1 MHKKMG
7 TRYVPDTQI
16 AALPHGTL
24 KYGDDLFL
32 TRKVLLYQIE
42 LQPGQVGEDYIRTL
56 HHKAAFIHDGFQH
69 ILDTSVEED
78 SVTIILQAKTGSLFS
93 NYVNR
98 KEMSFPTII
107 AMIADLGVSLLD
119 AMEERITGFT
129 VGAENL
135 WLDDHGKL
143 SVINYWDKGDPQA
156 QGAIGLCRLMIQL
169 FTGSETITG
178 AFEVMH
184 THLER
189 TPIPSAT
196 YEQKLALIKLIK
208 LVCQGHA
215 SLSSLIFGLR
225 SLPSSGL
232 KQDAGPIP
240 KQIHYQNPSKIQNH
254 VVDESEEEEDEDELN
269 EAAPAANKRSQ
280 SLSALSKAGIGAIAI
295 LVVVL
300 VTVWALWPS
309 SKVEPVV
316 VAPIPTATPLT
327 PTNSPVPST
336 TKPLGDSNK
345 QSQEVV
351 IPNLVGLSQADA
363 EAQALAA
370 GLHYNFLIEANDKP
384 KGTVIK
390 QDPTSGTKG
399 LQGDNV
405 TFWVSKGNQ

>member
-1 MHKKMG
+1 MHKKIG
-7 TRYVPDTQI
+7 TRYVPATQI
-16 AALPHGTL
+16 VALPHGTL
-24 KYGDDLFL
+24 HYGDDLFL

-42 LQPGQVGEDYIRTL
+42 LLPGQIGEDYIRTL

-78 SVTIILQAKTGSLFS
+78 SVTIILQAKPGSLFS
-93 NYVNR
+93 NHVNK
-98 KEMSFPTII
+98 KEMSFHTII

-135 WLDDHGKL
+135 WFDDHGKL

-169 FTGSETITG
+169 FTGAETITG
-178 AFEVMH
+178 TFEVMH

-189 TPIPSAT
+189 TSIPSAT

-225 SLPSSGL
+225 SLPSSGQ
-232 KQDAGPIP
+232 KQDVGPIH
-240 KQIHYQNPSKIQNH
+240 KQIQYQNPSKIQNR
-254 VVDESEEEEDEDELN
+254 VVDEDEIDEL
-269 EAAPAANKRSQ
+269 APAADKRSQ

-309 SKVEPVV
+309 SKSESVV
-316 VAPIPTATPLT
+316 VVPIPTATPLA
-327 PTNSPVPST
+327 PTNTPASST

-345 QSQEVV
+345 QAEEVA

-370 GLHYNFLIEANDKP
+370 GLHYNFLIEANDQP

-390 QDPTSGTKG
+390 QDPLSGTKG

-405 TFWVSKGNQ
+405 TFWVSKGSQ

>member
-7 TRYVPDTQI
+7 TRYMPDTQI
-16 AALPHGTL
+16 VALPHGTL
-24 KYGDDLFL
+24 RYGDDLFL

-42 LQPGQVGEDYIRTL
+42 LQPGQIGEDYIRTL

-78 SVTIILQAKTGSLFS
+78 SVTIILQAKPGSLFS
-93 NYVNR
+93 KHVNK
-98 KEMSFPTII
+98 KEMSFHTII

-156 QGAIGLCRLMIQL
+156 QGAVGLCRLMIQL
-169 FTGSETITG
+169 FTGAETISG

-225 SLPSSGL
+225 SLPSSGQ
-232 KQDAGPIP
+232 KQDVGPIHN
-240 KQIHYQNPSKIQNH
+240 HYQNPSKIQNH
-254 VVDESEEEEDEDELN
+254 GANEVDDADEADEVT
-269 EAAPAANKRSQ
+269 PAAEKQSK
-280 SLSALSKAGIGAIAI
+280 SLSALAKAGIGAIAI
-295 LVVVL
+295 MVVVL
-300 VTVWALWPS
+300 VAVWALWPS

-316 VAPIPTATPLT
+316 VVPLPTATPLV
-327 PTNSPVPST
+327 PTNTPAPST
-336 TKPLGDSNK
+336 TKPLGESNK
-345 QSQEVV
+345 QSEEVA

-370 GLHYNFLIEANDKP
+370 GLHYNYLIEANDKP

-390 QDPTSGTKG
+390 QDPKSGTKG

-405 TFWVSKGNQ
+405 TFWVSKGSQ

>member
-1 MHKKMG
+1 MHNKMG

-16 AALPHGTL
+16 VALPHGTL
-24 KYGDDLFL
+24 RYGDDLFL

-42 LQPGQVGEDYIRTL
+42 LQPGQIGEDCIRTL

-78 SVTIILQAKTGSLFS
+78 SVTIILQAKPGSLFS
-93 NYVNR
+93 NHVN
-98 KEMSFPTII
+98 KKNMSFYTIV

-119 AMEERITGFT
+119 AMEERITGFS

-143 SVINYWDKGDPQA
+143 SVINYWDKCDPQA

-169 FTGSETITG
+169 FTGAETITG

-225 SLPSSGL
+225 SLPSSGQ
-232 KQDAGPIP
+232 KQDAGPSH

-254 VVDESEEEEDEDELN
+254 AMDEVDDKDEVDEV
-269 EAAPAANKRSQ
+269 APAAEKRSQ

-309 SKVEPVV
+309 SKTKSVV
-316 VAPIPTATPLT
+316 VVPIPTATPVA
-327 PTNSPVPST
+327 PTNTPAPST
-336 TKPLGDSNK
+336 TKPLGDSNN
-345 QSQEVV
+345 QTEEVA

-390 QDPTSGTKG
+390 QDPKSGTKG

-405 TFWVSKGNQ
+405 TFWVSKGSP

>member
-1 MHKKMG
+1 MHKKIG
-7 TRYVPDTQI
+7 TRYVPDIQI
-16 AALPHGTL
+16 VALPHGTL
-24 KYGDDLFL
+24 YYGDDIFL

-42 LQPGQVGEDYIRTL
+42 LNPGQIGEDYIRTL

-78 SVTIILQAKTGSLFS
+78 SVTIILQAKPGSLFS
-93 NYVNR
+93 NHVNK
-98 KEMSFPTII
+98 KEMSFHTII

-169 FTGSETITG
+169 FTGAETITG

-189 TPIPSAT
+189 APIPSAT

-208 LVCQGHA
+208 LVCQGQA

-225 SLPSSGL
+225 SLPSSGQ
-232 KQDAGPIP
+232 KQDVGPIH
-240 KQIHYQNPSKIQNH
+240 KQIHYQNPSKTQNH
-254 VVDESEEEEDEDELN
+254 VVDVNENEDEVN
-269 EAAPAANKRSQ
+269 EVAPAAEKRSQ

-309 SKVEPVV
+309 PKVEPVV
-316 VAPIPTATPLT
+316 VVPIPTATPLA
-327 PTNSPVPST
+327 PTNTPVPST

-345 QSQEVV
+345 KAEEVA

-370 GLHYNFLIEANDKP
+370 GLHYNFFIEANNQP
-384 KGTVIK
+384 KGIVIK
-390 QDPTSGTKG
+390 QDPKSGTKG

-405 TFWVSKGNQ
+405 TFWVSKGSQ

>member
-7 TRYVPDTQI
+7 TRYVPDSQI
-16 AALPHGTL
+16 VALPHGTL
-24 KYGDDLFL
+24 HYGDDLFL

-69 ILDTSVEED
+69 ILDTAVEED
-78 SVTIILQAKTGSLFS
+78 SVTIILQAKPGSLFS
-93 NYVNR
+93 NHVNK
-98 KEMSFPTII
+98 KEMSFHTII

-169 FTGSETITG
+169 FTGAETISG

-208 LVCQGHA
+208 LVCHGHA

-225 SLPSSGL
+225 SLPYSGQ
-232 KQDAGPIP
+232 KQDAGPIHT
-240 KQIHYQNPSKIQNH
+240 QNHYQYPSKIQKH
-254 VVDESEEEEDEDELN
+254 VVDEVDEVD
-269 EAAPAANKRSQ
+269 EAAPAADKRSQ

-309 SKVEPVV
+309 PKTESVV
-316 VAPIPTATPLT
+316 VVPIPTATPT
-327 PTNSPVPST
+327 MSTNTPVPST

-345 QSQEVV
+345 QAEEVA
-351 IPNLVGLSQADA
+351 IPNLVGLSQSDA

-370 GLHYNFLIEANDKP
+370 GLHYNFLIEANDQP

-390 QDPTSGTKG
+390 QDPKSGAKG

-405 TFWVSKGNQ
+405 TFWVSKGSQ

>member
-225 SLPSSGL
+225 SLPSSGQ

-254 VVDESEEEEDEDELN
+254 VVDESEEEEDEDEVN
-269 EAAPAANKRSQ
+269 EAAPAADKRSQ

-309 SKVEPVV
+309 SEVEPVV

>member
-1 MHKKMG
+1 MHKKIG

-16 AALPHGTL
+16 VALPHGTL
-24 KYGDDLFL
+24 YYGDDLFL

-42 LQPGQVGEDYIRTL
+42 LNPGQIGEDYIRTL

-78 SVTIILQAKTGSLFS
+78 SVTIILQAKPGSLFS
-93 NYVNR
+93 NHVNK
-98 KEMSFPTII
+98 KEMSFHTII

-169 FTGSETITG
+169 FTGAETITG

-189 TPIPSAT
+189 ATIPSAT

-208 LVCQGHA
+208 LVCQGQA

-225 SLPSSGL
+225 SLPSSGQ
-232 KQDAGPIP
+232 KQDVGPIH
-240 KQIHYQNPSKIQNH
+240 KQVPYQNPSKSQNH
-254 VVDESEEEEDEDELN
+254 VVDVNENEDEVDEV
-269 EAAPAANKRSQ
+269 APAAEKRSQ

-309 SKVEPVV
+309 PKVEPVV
-316 VAPIPTATPLT
+316 VVPIPTATPLA
-327 PTNSPVPST
+327 PTNTPVPST

-345 QSQEVV
+345 KAEEVA

-370 GLHYNFLIEANDKP
+370 GLHYNFFIEANNQP

-390 QDPTSGTKG
+390 QDPKSGTKG

-405 TFWVSKGNQ
+405 TFWVSKGSQ

>member
-1 MHKKMG
+1 MHKKIG
-7 TRYVPDTQI
+7 TRYVLDTQI
-16 AALPHGTL
+16 VALPHGTL
-24 KYGDDLFL
+24 HYGDDLFL

-42 LQPGQVGEDYIRTL
+42 LQPGQIGEDYIRTL

-78 SVTIILQAKTGSLFS
+78 SVTIILQAKPGSLFS
-93 NYVNR
+93 NHVNK
-98 KEMSFPTII
+98 KEMSFHTII

-169 FTGSETITG
+169 FTGAETITG

-189 TPIPSAT
+189 TTIPSAS

-225 SLPSSGL
+225 SLPSSGQ
-232 KQDAGPIP
+232 KQDEGPIH
-240 KQIHYQNPSKIQNH
+240 KQIHYQNPSKIQNRR
-254 VVDESEEEEDEDELN
+254 VDKDEDEVD
-269 EAAPAANKRSQ
+269 EVAPAAEKRSQ

-300 VTVWALWPS
+300 VAVWALWPS

-316 VAPIPTATPLT
+316 VVPIPTATPLAPTNT
-327 PTNSPVPST
+327 PTPST

-345 QSQEVV
+345 QTEEVA

-384 KGTVIK
+384 NGTVIK
-390 QDPTSGTKG
+390 QDPKSGTKG

-405 TFWVSKGNQ
+405 TFWVSKGSQ

>member
-1 MHKKMG
+1 MHKKIG

-16 AALPHGTL
+16 VALPHGTL
-24 KYGDDLFL
+24 YYGDDLFL

-42 LQPGQVGEDYIRTL
+42 LNPGQIGEDYIRTL

-78 SVTIILQAKTGSLFS
+78 SVTIILQAKPGSLFS
-93 NYVNR
+93 NHVNK
-98 KEMSFPTII
+98 KEMSFHTII

-169 FTGSETITG
+169 FTGAETITG

-208 LVCQGHA
+208 LVCQGQA

-225 SLPSSGL
+225 SLPSSGQ
-232 KQDAGPIP
+232 KQDVGPIH
-240 KQIHYQNPSKIQNH
+240 KQIHYQNPSKTQNH
-254 VVDESEEEEDEDELN
+254 VVDVNENEDEVDEV
-269 EAAPAANKRSQ
+269 APAAEKRSQ

-309 SKVEPVV
+309 PKVEPVV
-316 VAPIPTATPLT
+316 VVPIPTATPLA
-327 PTNSPVPST
+327 PTNTPVPST

-345 QSQEVV
+345 KTEEVA

-370 GLHYNFLIEANDKP
+370 GLHYNFFIEANNQP

-390 QDPTSGTKG
+390 QDPKSGTKG

-405 TFWVSKGNQ
+405 TFWVSKGSQ

>member
-16 AALPHGTL
+16 VALPHGTL
-24 KYGDDLFL
+24 RYGDDLFL

-42 LQPGQVGEDYIRTL
+42 LQPGQIGEDYIRTL

-78 SVTIILQAKTGSLFS
+78 SVTIILQAKPGSLFS
-93 NYVNR
+93 NHVN
-98 KEMSFPTII
+98 KKNMSFHTII

-119 AMEERITGFT
+119 AMEERITGFS

-143 SVINYWDKGDPQA
+143 SVINYWDKCDPQA

-169 FTGSETITG
+169 FTGAETITG
-178 AFEVMH
+178 AFDVMH

-189 TPIPSAT
+189 APIPSAT

-225 SLPSSGL
+225 SLPSSGQ
-232 KQDAGPIP
+232 KQDVGPSH
-240 KQIHYQNPSKIQNH
+240 KQIHYQNPSNIQNH
-254 VVDESEEEEDEDELN
+254 GVDEVDVEDEVE
-269 EAAPAANKRSQ
+269 EVAPAAKKRHQ
-280 SLSALSKAGIGAIAI
+280 SMSALSKAGIGAIAI

-309 SKVEPVV
+309 SKTKTVV
-316 VAPIPTATPLT
+316 VVPIPTSTPVA
-327 PTNSPVPST
+327 PTNTPAPST

-345 QSQEVV
+345 QTEEVA

-390 QDPTSGTKG
+390 QDPKSGTKG

-405 TFWVSKGNQ
+405 TFWVSKGSQ

>member
-1 MHKKMG
+1 MHKKIG

-16 AALPHGTL
+16 VALPHGTL
-24 KYGDDLFL
+24 HYGDDLFL

-42 LQPGQVGEDYIRTL
+42 LQPGQIGEDYIRTL

-78 SVTIILQAKTGSLFS
+78 SVTIILQAKPGSLFS
-93 NYVNR
+93 NHVNK
-98 KEMSFPTII
+98 KEMSFHTII

-169 FTGSETITG
+169 FTGAETITG

-208 LVCQGHA
+208 LVCQGQA

-225 SLPSSGL
+225 SLPSSGQ
-232 KQDAGPIP
+232 KQDVGPIH
-240 KQIHYQNPSKIQNH
+240 KQIHYQNPSKIQNS
-254 VVDESEEEEDEDELN
+254 VVDEVDDEVD
-269 EAAPAANKRSQ
+269 EAAPAADKRSQ

-309 SKVEPVV
+309 SKTEPVV
-316 VAPIPTATPLT
+316 VVPIPTATPLASTNT
-327 PTNSPVPST
+327 PAPST

-345 QSQEVV
+345 QAEEVA

-370 GLHYNFLIEANDKP
+370 GLHYNFLIEANDQP

-390 QDPTSGTKG
+390 QDPKSGTKG

-405 TFWVSKGNQ
+405 TFWVSKGSQ